1 MLVQPITAAMKKAKC
16 TLTSDGWQDAQ
27 KRPLLNVCAITPAG
41 AQFIRAIDITGETK
55 VLSSPCIC
63 SWHVSVHHVMHQ

>member
-41 AQFIRAIDITGETK
+41 AQFIKAIDTTGETK